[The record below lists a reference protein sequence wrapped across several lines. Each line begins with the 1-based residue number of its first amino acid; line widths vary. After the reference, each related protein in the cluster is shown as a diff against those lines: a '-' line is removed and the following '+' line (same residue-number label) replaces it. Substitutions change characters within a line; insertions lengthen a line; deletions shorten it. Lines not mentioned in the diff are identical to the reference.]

1 MMTTNGRAP
10 IDSLAPSRRPPT
22 ENARYPHDTIRAMR
36 FAEPPSPID
45 VDDDAIRDALSHAGV
60 IPLLAAVA
68 YATGDLSVL
77 REELRPDPT
86 RLLEPDGGVDGDR
99 LELARQL
106 AFEALARFRDGGS
119 VAAPE
124 PDEDAMRRI
133 LAFVVGDEVVED
145 YLPLFLEEL
154 SVHGDDLRAPSWSLG
169 ELAPDTPFR
178 VAVIG
183 AGMSGIVAAYRL
195 KQAGVPFVILEK
207 DPDVGG
213 TWWENTYPGCRVD
226 VANHFYSYSFAQ
238 REDWPQHY
246 STQEVLLDY
255 FRTCTDRFGLREHIR
270 FETEVT
276 SAEWSEERGS
286 WTLCLRTSQG
296 EETLEAQAIISAV
309 GQLNRP
315 SFPAIPGARRSRAC
329 RSTRRAGATT
339 WISKA
344 SGWP

>member
-1 MMTTNGRAP
+1 
-10 IDSLAPSRRPPT
+10 
-22 ENARYPHDTIRAMR
+22 MR
-36 FAEPPSPID
+36 FSEPPAPID
-45 VDDDAIRDALSHAGV
+45 VDDDAVRDALTHARV

-77 REELRPDPT
+77 RDDLRPDPS

-99 LELARQL
+99 LALARQL
-106 AFEALARFRDGGS
+106 AFDALVRFRDAGS
-119 VAAPE
+119 VHQPS
-124 PDEDAMRRI
+124 PSDEAMRRI
-133 LAFVVGDEVVED
+133 LAFVVGDHMVED

-154 SVHGDDLRAPSWSLG
+154 SVHGDDLRAPDWSLG
-169 ELAPDTPFR
+169 ELGPDTPFR

-195 KQAGVPFVILEK
+195 KQAGVPFVIVEK

-246 STQEVLLDY
+246 STQEVLLEY

-276 SAEWSEERGS
+276 SAEWSDQSGS
-286 WTLCLRTSQG
+286 WTLCLRTSEG
-296 EETLEAQAIISAV
+296 EETLE
-309 GQLNRP
+309 
-315 SFPAIPGARRSRAC
+315 
-329 RSTRRAGATT
+329 
-339 WISKA
+339 
-344 SGWP
+344 

>member
-1 MMTTNGRAP
+1 
-10 IDSLAPSRRPPT
+10 
-22 ENARYPHDTIRAMR
+22 MR

-86 RLLEPDGGVDGDR
+86 RLLEPDGGIDGDR
-99 LELARQL
+99 LVLARQL

-195 KQAGVPFVILEK
+195 GQAGVPYVILEK

-246 STQEVLLDY
+246 STQE
-255 FRTCTDRFGLREHIR
+255 
-270 FETEVT
+270 
-276 SAEWSEERGS
+276 
-286 WTLCLRTSQG
+286 
-296 EETLEAQAIISAV
+296 
-309 GQLNRP
+309 
-315 SFPAIPGARRSRAC
+315 
-329 RSTRRAGATT
+329 
-339 WISKA
+339 
-344 SGWP
+344 